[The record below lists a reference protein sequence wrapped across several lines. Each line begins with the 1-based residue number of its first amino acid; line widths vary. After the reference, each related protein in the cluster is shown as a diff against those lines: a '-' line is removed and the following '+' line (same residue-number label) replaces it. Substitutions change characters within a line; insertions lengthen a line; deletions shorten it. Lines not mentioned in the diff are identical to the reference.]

1 MAISKRTR
9 YEVLRR
15 DDHRCR
21 YCGAAAP
28 DVKLTVDHV
37 VPVALGGA
45 DDPTNLA
52 AACRDCNAGKSS
64 SNPDA
69 PLVAD
74 VQRSAL
80 VWSAAIDLAVKR
92 RQERAQINEA
102 LTDYFDEEWE
112 SRHYGTHRIPDLP
125 TGWQSSVIEFYARG
139 LSVADFDRAI
149 DIAITKPGI
158 ALSQRWSYFC
168 GVCWNMVREI
178 EDDARAVIA
187 AGAVEV

>member
-1 MAISKRTR
+1 MAVSKRTR

-15 DDHRCR
+15 DNHTCR
-21 YCGAAAP
+21 YCGATAP

-37 VPVALGGA
+37 VPVALGGSN
-45 DDPTNLA
+45 DPGNLV

-64 SNPDA
+64 TNPDA

-80 VWSAAIDLAVKR
+80 VWSAAIDLAVTR
-92 RQERAQINEA
+92 RQERAAVNEQ
-102 LTDYFDEEWE
+102 LTSYFDEEWE

-125 TGWQSSVIEFYARG
+125 IGWQGSVIEFYARG
-139 LSVADFDRAI
+139 LRVADLDRAI

-158 ALSQRWSYFC
+158 ALHQRWSYFC
-168 GVCWNMVREI
+168 GVCWTMVREI
-178 EDDARAVIA
+178 EAEARQLVTD
-187 AGAVEV
+187 GEVH